1 MSTLESLSAEIARK
15 DSIIEAMSAELVSA
29 RAELAEAERRR
40 ECDTRL
46 LAQCVE
52 LLDLPLSVV
61 SRMAG
66 VAA

>member
-1 MSTLESLSAEIARK
+1 MNTLESLSAEIARK
-15 DSIIEAMSAELVSA
+15 DSIIESMSAELVSA

-40 ECDTRL
+40 EFDTRL

-52 LLDLPLSVV
+52 LLDLPFSVV

-66 VAA
+66 VSS